1 MAYLDK
7 TGLTYFYG
15 KIKGKFATKAELEE
29 LKARVT
35 ALETAL
41 GGLSFTVSDSVPTT
55 TDEKKITFVKGG

>member
-15 KIKGKFATKAELEE
+15 KIKGVFATQAEVEA

-41 GGLSFTVSDSVPTT
+41 GGLSFTVSSSVPTT
-55 TDEKKITFVKGG
+55 NDEKKITFVKGG

>member
-1 MAYLDK
+1 MPFLDK
-7 TGLTYFYG
+7 PGL
-15 KIKGKFATKAELEE
+15 IKVLGGLGGIFAKQAELDE

-55 TDEKKITFVKGG
+55 TDEKQITFVKEG